1 MIDELLPKTVVC
13 AEAFED
19 GDEPEAGLYPQ
30 EAALVASTVAERRA
44 EFATVRACARRAL
57 AGLGLLPSPVMP
69 GVRNVPLWPTGVVGS
84 MTHCAG
90 YRAAALAMA
99 DDILAIGID
108 AEPDGPLPDGVLEAI
123 ALPREAAWALSPAT
137 IGPAHRDRLLFS
149 AKECVYKTWFPLTWR
164 EIDFDDAEIT
174 FSYDTESSGLFSARI
189 LRPGRLPDGGPLTGF
204 TGRWLAR
211 DGLLITAIAREAQVP
226 ADC

>member
-1 MIDELLPKTVVC
+1 MISQLLPKTVVC
-13 AEAFED
+13 AEAYED
-19 GDEPEAGLYPQ
+19 GESPETALYPE
-30 EAALVASTVAERRA
+30 EAALVASSVPGRRA

-57 AGLGLLPSPVMP
+57 AGLGLPPSPVLP
-69 GVRNVPLWPTGVVGS
+69 GVRNVPQWPKGVVGS

-90 YRAAALAMA
+90 YRAAALAKA
-99 DDILAIGID
+99 DDVLAVGID

-123 ALPREAAWALSPAT
+123 ALPREAAWALAPGTA
-137 IGPAHRDRLLFS
+137 GPVHRDRLLFS
-149 AKECVYKTWFPLTWR
+149 AKECVYKTWFPLIRR

-174 FSYDTESSGLFSARI
+174 FSDAAGSSGTFSARI

-211 DGLLITAIAREAQVP
+211 DGLLVTAIALEAKGP
-226 ADC
+226 ARS